1 VAIKFKKCLN
11 PKCGVMYDKKEEKCT
26 NNILRYSREL
36 FKKNLLE
43 KEGFNAT
50 DEEMEI
56 IENSKYSPH
65 KFIYKGRLK
74 DFHENLISKYLS
86 REEDSSNKEE
96 NCYTIY
102 TTYCAY
108 YNYYGSSMTGAFIE
122 SYSCNETNYSY
133 KLCNFYYDTGIEDFL
148 EKHIDKFTITS
159 QLSDFVANEKLI

>member
-1 VAIKFKKCLN
+1 
-11 PKCGVMYDKKEEKCT
+11 MYDKKEEKCT

-36 FKKNLLE
+36 LKKNLLE

-86 REEDSSNKEE
+86 REEENFTNDVEK

-102 TTYCAY
+102 KTYCAY
-108 YNYYGSSMTGAFIE
+108 YNCYGSSMIGAFIE
-122 SYSCNETNYSY
+122 SYPCNETNYSY
-133 KLCNFYYDTGIEDFL
+133 KLSNFYYDTGTEDFL
-148 EKHIDKFTITS
+148 EKHIDKFTIVS
-159 QLSDFVANEKLI
+159 QLSDFMANEKLI